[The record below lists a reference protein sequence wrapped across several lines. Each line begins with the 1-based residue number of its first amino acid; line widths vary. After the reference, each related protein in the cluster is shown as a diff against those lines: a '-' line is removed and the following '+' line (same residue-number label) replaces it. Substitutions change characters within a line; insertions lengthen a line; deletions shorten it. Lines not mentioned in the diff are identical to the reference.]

1 MFILIFFVMVD
12 GGFNFASTRIVSIY
26 ESLFF
31 ESFFN
36 RKHIRQQKVTK
47 FRPQL
52 FAINRTMMTMSN
64 EKLEQSPGERL
75 FEVLCSPPRL
85 MVKSLLKRSYALRE
99 VNRKGGN
106 WKKSQG
112 SMARNASVSH
122 KTFVRLTYSSY

>member
-1 MFILIFFVMVD
+1 MVD

-52 FAINRTMMTMSN
+52 FAINRTMSN